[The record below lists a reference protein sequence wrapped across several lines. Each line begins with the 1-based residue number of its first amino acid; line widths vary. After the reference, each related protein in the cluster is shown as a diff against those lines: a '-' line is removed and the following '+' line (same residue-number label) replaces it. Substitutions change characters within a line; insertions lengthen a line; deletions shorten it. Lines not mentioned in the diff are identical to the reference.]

1 MKKLIFV
8 LLAGLLIAVTI
19 LVLWPMPEN
28 NQSSQVVVAD
38 KDKKV
43 EQQAVVPRILVAKY
57 TIQAGSLL
65 RAEDFRWAPM
75 EENSSTHLNDV
86 FLEGFI
92 KPEVLKGSLL
102 TRSLAENQ
110 PLAVSDIIRPEQNQY
125 MSAML
130 SPNMRAVT
138 IEMPLAGMNYD
149 LLRPGN
155 YVDVILTSV
164 NDHASQNG
172 FGAETKRASSVI
184 LQNIRLLAIN
194 NRLTDIVTGPK
205 KENKNRTAAVSGSS
219 LPVTFEVTPEDAQRL
234 LLARTLGDLSLT
246 LLGYQQDSLS
256 DVASTN
262 STLWDEQ
269 LSDNHN
275 PARKPG
281 HAIRIFNGE
290 EVNTQERT
298 IAR

>member
-8 LLAGLLIAVTI
+8 LLAGLLVAVTI
-19 LVLWPMPEN
+19 LVLWPMPEKN
-28 NQSSQVVVAD
+28 KSPQVVEA
-38 KDKKV
+38 DKKV

-75 EENSSTHLNDV
+75 VENSSTHLNDV

-92 KPEVLKGSLL
+92 KPDVLKGSLL
-102 TRSLAENQ
+102 TRSLTENQ

-164 NDHASQNG
+164 NDHTSENG

-184 LQNIRLLAIN
+184 LQNVRLLAIN
-194 NRLTDIVTGPK
+194 NMLTDIVTGPK
-205 KENKNRTAAVSGSS
+205 KETKSSTVAVNGAS

-234 LLARTLGDLSLT
+234 LLARTLGDLSLI
-246 LLGYQQDSLS
+246 LLGYQQDSTPT
-256 DVASTN
+256 VAANN